1 MREIKH
7 SALIAQPAARLY
19 ALINDIESYPSFI
32 PWCTHAR
39 ILSRSQREIVAT
51 IGVQR
56 GPLQSDF
63 TTRNELEP
71 DRRILMHLVSG
82 PFKMLEGEW
91 LLTPIAQAGPRPAPA
106 PAALAAAHAAST
118 PSGSG
123 APAPSASTPPSSD
136 TSAQADQRADAPE
149 PSTQRTVSGDF
160 GCRVQLTMK
169 FAFKNPLT
177 AVLFEQKFAET
188 AGSLMDAFVARA
200 RALPP

>member
-7 SALIAQPAARLY
+7 SALVARPPGRLFE
-19 ALINDIESYPSFI
+19 LINDVGNYPRFI

-39 ILSRSQREIVAT
+39 VLSRSDREIVAT

-56 GPLQSDF
+56 GPLHSEF
-63 TTRNELEP
+63 TTRNELEQ
-71 DRRILMHLVSG
+71 DRRILMHLVDG

-91 LLTPIAQAGPRPAPA
+91 LLIPIAQAVPVRVAGSRAGDAEQQPAP
-106 PAALAAAHAAST
+106 LSE
-118 PSGSG
+118 G
-123 APAPSASTPPSSD
+123 
-136 TSAQADQRADAPE
+136 
-149 PSTQRTVSGDF
+149 V

-188 AGSLMDAFVARA
+188 VASLVDAFVARA

>member
-7 SALIAQPAARLY
+7 SALVAQPPRRLFD
-19 ALINDIESYPSFI
+19 LINDIDSYPSFI
-32 PWCTHAR
+32 PWCTHAKV
-39 ILSRSQREIVAT
+39 LSRSDREIVAT

-56 GPLQSDF
+56 GPLQSEF

-71 DRRILMHLVSG
+71 DRRILMHLVTG

-91 LLTPIAQAGPRPAPA
+91 LLTPIAQGGSKAPA
-106 PAALAAAHAAST
+106 VGASPATDAKSPPVSEST
-118 PSGSG
+118 
-123 APAPSASTPPSSD
+123 
-136 TSAQADQRADAPE
+136 
-149 PSTQRTVSGDF
+149 

-169 FAFKNPLT
+169 FAFKNALT

-188 AGSLMDAFVARA
+188 ASSLMDAFVTRA